1 MPGQDDLH
9 AHFSGALYD
18 GVKIV
23 HLKPQQHAVSVGLV
37 VTIANQAVM
46 VFNFEAV
53 QLKDKL
59 AIPDQ
64 LLIFGASMI
73 APAAQETLI
82 PAAACFHVGY
92 GDEWL
97 RTHFGL
103 AYHISPSTALETN
116 FALCGPPTGR
126 SL

>member
-1 MPGQDDLH
+1 MPGHDDLH

-18 GVKIV
+18 RVKIV
-23 HLKPQQHAVSVGLV
+23 YLKPQQYTVSVWLV
-37 VTIANQAVM
+37 VTIANRTVM

-59 AIPDQ
+59 AIPHQ

-82 PAAACFHVGY
+82 PTATCFHIGY

-97 RTHFGL
+97 RTH
-103 AYHISPSTALETN
+103 PD
-116 FALCGPPTGR
+116 
-126 SL
+126 